1 MPCAYAYS
9 SASRVAESL
18 GPVPSDPIIR
28 LAARDDIAA
37 IVRLLNDDELGQG
50 REDSDSPPNE
60 KYQTAFA
67 AIDED
72 PNNDLVVIE
81 QDGVCV
87 GCLQITIFP
96 GFDRLGARR
105 GWIEGVRV
113 ASYLVPCEKSECH

>member
-1 MPCAYAYS
+1 M
-9 SASRVAESL
+9 
-18 GPVPSDPIIR
+18 PSDPIIR
-28 LAARDDIAA
+28 LATRDDIAA

-50 REDSDSPPNE
+50 REDSANPPNE

-72 PNNDLVVIE
+72 LNNDLVVIE

-105 GWIEGVRV
+105 G
-113 ASYLVPCEKSECH
+113 